1 MSLWG
6 ITTAAE
12 DKPKF
17 LPVDKNA
24 AGSTGAREHAIAVA
38 GGWGLAPGLAAS
50 GNDNANATPEVLVCV
65 RNLAEFMGSAS
76 IIGINWT
83 DATVA
88 NTGTFDI
95 TVTFDEAVDITSA
108 TRSADQVITNKAYIL
123 LSRVGKTDMVE
134 DSTMA
139 CQYFSG
145 SGSNQI
151 VFRGL
156 AVTNAAAGFLAFN
169 GEGVGEAGIITGINF
184 DGTAAMTEEDGKAA
198 NGLRLESGTASA
210 GTAGGSLLADGS
222 ACTSVTVAG
231 AITASTAFVIDGLS
245 GATLVAGMTITVNGA
260 GGTPAASITDAD
272 GNTGISTDNSLTIAT
287 VTNQTTFTVSEA
299 VTIANDIVLLAST
312 NGGAEV
318 IADALNFAVAG
329 PKFDSRVD
337 IKTITRVGADDSVAV
352 ELENGTEDLDGQ
364 DNVGGGNNFRMV
376 QESGNAASLGTGDN
390 ALRNI
395 EGRTIRTDPY
405 VVETALDDA
414 ATFLASGST
423 SGTANVL
430 KGMDVAAA

>member
-1 MSLWG
+1 MGLWG
-6 ITTAAE
+6 LTTAVE

-17 LPVDKNA
+17 LPIDSNA

-50 GNDNANATPEVLVCV
+50 GNDNKDATPEVLVCV
-65 RNLAEFMGSAS
+65 RNIAAFMGGAS
-76 IIGINWT
+76 VIGINWT
-83 DATVA
+83 DVTVG
-88 NTGTFDI
+88 NVGDFDI

-108 TRSADQVITNKAYIL
+108 TRSANQVITNKAYIL

-134 DSTMA
+134 DNTMA

-145 SGSNQI
+145 SGSNQL
-151 VFRGL
+151 VFRGRS
-156 AVTNAAAGFLAFN
+156 ATNAAAGFLAFN
-169 GEGVGEAGIITGINF
+169 GEGVGDTGIVTGINF
-184 DGTAAMTEEDGKAA
+184 DGTANISEEDGKSAL
-198 NGLRLESGTASA
+198 GLRLESGTASA

-272 GNTGISTDNSLTIAT
+272 GNTEISTDNSLTIAT

-312 NGGAEV
+312 NGGEEIA
-318 IADALNFAVAG
+318 ADAINFAVAG
-329 PKFDSRVD
+329 PLFNTESN
-337 IKTITRVGADDSVAV
+337 IKTITRTGADDSVAL
-352 ELENGTEDLDGQ
+352 ELEDGTTDLD
-364 DNVGGGNNFRMV
+364 DVGGGQGDDFRLV
-376 QESGNAASLGTGDN
+376 QESGNAASNNSDGRN
-390 ALRNI
+390 A
-395 EGRTIRTDPY
+395 EGKGIALTDPY
-405 VVETALDDA
+405 VVEISLNDA

-423 SGTANVL
+423 SGTANIL
-430 KGMDVAAA
+430 KGVDVAAA

>member
-1 MSLWG
+1 MGLWG
-6 ITTAAE
+6 LTTAVE

-17 LPVDKNA
+17 LPIDSNA

-50 GNDNANATPEVLVCV
+50 GNDNKDATPEVLVCV
-65 RNLAEFMGSAS
+65 RNIAAFMGGAS
-76 IIGINWT
+76 VIGINWT
-83 DATVA
+83 DVTVG
-88 NTGTFDI
+88 NVGDFDI

-108 TRSADQVITNKAYIL
+108 TRTANQVITNKAYIL

-134 DSTMA
+134 DNTMA

-145 SGSNQI
+145 SGSNQL
-151 VFRGL
+151 VFRGRS
-156 AVTNAAAGFLAFN
+156 ATNAAAGFLAFN
-169 GEGVGEAGIITGINF
+169 GEGVGDTGIVTGINF
-184 DGTAAMTEEDGKAA
+184 DGTANISEEDGKSAL
-198 NGLRLESGTASA
+198 GLRLESGTASA

-312 NGGAEV
+312 NGGEEIA
-318 IADALNFAVAG
+318 ADAINFAVAG
-329 PKFDSRVD
+329 PLFNTESN
-337 IKTITRVGADDSVAV
+337 IKTITRTGADDSVAL
-352 ELENGTEDLDGQ
+352 ELEDGTTDLD
-364 DNVGGGNNFRMV
+364 DVGGGQGDDFRLV
-376 QESGNAASLGTGDN
+376 QESGNAASNNSDGRN
-390 ALRNI
+390 A
-395 EGRTIRTDPY
+395 EGKGIALTDPY
-405 VVETALDDA
+405 VVETALNDA
-414 ATFLASGST
+414 ATFLESGST
-423 SGTANVL
+423 SGSANIL
-430 KGMDVAAA
+430 KGIDVAAA